1 MKLQP
6 HTTSLQGIAKEE
18 RLWSRRAILQSGVA
32 AAGVLFSQPGQPA
45 DPPLATPGF
54 ASPQQAIR
62 APREKFLFVA
72 CTYAGTDID
81 QPDYLAVVD
90 VDPQSP
96 RFTQVIHRLSMP
108 QRGDELH
115 HYGWNICSSCH
126 GRPGDRRYLIV
137 PGFRSSRIHVVDARE
152 PTALKLHRVIEPDEV
167 AKAVDLSAPHTVHC
181 LPTGEIMIS
190 MLGNARGDGPGGFL
204 LLDDQFRIK
213 GRWEKDTRGM
223 QFNYDF
229 WYQPRHNVLASSEWA
244 APRTFA
250 PGPRFE
256 DVAAGRYGRRIHFWD
271 WKERRL
277 IHSADLGDGSIPLE
291 IRFAHD
297 PDKAY
302 GYVGAALSSSIWR
315 FVRDPSTGQWR
326 VRKVV
331 QVDPV
336 KKADFP
342 GGQVPALISDIL
354 ISMDD
359 RFLYVSAW
367 LHGRV
372 FQYDIQDP
380 EHPKLTG
387 SVSFGGLIEAP
398 RRLKGRLLT
407 GGPQMLQLS
416 LDGRRLYVTNS
427 LYSTWDNTF
436 YPMLARD
443 GSWLVQI
450 DCDPERG
457 GMRLNENFLV
467 DFGKEPQGPVRAHEI
482 RYPGGDCSSDIF
494 S

>member
-1 MKLQP
+1 MNSQQIHPRTWRHVSPTRSYDRRSFLQASVALGG
-6 HTTSLQGIAKEE
+6 TVLLGQGG
-18 RLWSRRAILQSGVA
+18 SGA
-32 AAGVLFSQPGQPA
+32 ESQPP
-45 DPPLATPGF
+45 TPGF
-54 ASPQQAIR
+54 ASPQQAMQ
-62 APREKFLFVA
+62 APREKVLFVA
-72 CTYAGTDID
+72 CTYANTGID

-90 VDPQSP
+90 VDPSS
-96 RFTQVIHRLSMP
+96 RHYGQVVHRLSMP

-126 GRPGDRRYLIV
+126 GKPGDRRYLIV
-137 PGFRSSRIHVVDARE
+137 PGFRSSRIHVIDAKDPYQLRLHKVLE
-152 PTALKLHRVIEPDEV
+152 PEEV
-167 AKAVDLSAPHTVHC
+167 AKTANLSAPHTVHC
-181 LPTGEIMIS
+181 LPSGEIMIS
-190 MLGNARGDGPGGFL
+190 MLGDAQGNGPGGFL

-213 GRWEKDTRGM
+213 GRWEKDAAGM

-229 WYQPRHNVLASSEWA
+229 WYQPRQNVMVSTEWA
-244 APRTFA
+244 APKTFA
-250 PGPRFE
+250 PGPRLE
-256 DVAAGRYGRRIHFWD
+256 DVAAGKYGRRIHFWD
-271 WKERRL
+271 WKQRRL
-277 IHSADLGDGSIPLE
+277 IQSVDLGEGSIPLE
-291 IRFAHD
+291 VRFAHE
-297 PDKAY
+297 PDKDY
-302 GYVGAALSSSIWR
+302 GYVGAALSSTVWHFARGAKDTWQARPVIR
-315 FVRDPSTGQWR
+315 L
-326 VRKVV
+326 
-331 QVDPV
+331 DPV

-359 RFLYVSAW
+359 KFLYVSTW

-372 FQYDIQDP
+372 LQYDIREPAQ
-380 EHPKLTG
+380 PKLVGT
-387 SVSFGGLIEAP
+387 VTLGGLIEPP
-398 RRLKGRLLT
+398 RRLRGKELT

-436 YPMLARD
+436 YPQIAKQ

-450 DCDPERG
+450 DCDTERG

-467 DFGKEPQGPVRAHEI
+467 DFGKEPAGPVRAHEI